1 MYPVS
6 AELAGNMTRTK
17 SSRALD
23 HIYSVLCLPPS
34 ASHLGLLLP
43 EEVSLQQHLQVT
55 FFSSF
60 KSWNSTQWSSQVAEK
75 KNGASLILFCWQK
88 SKNFEI
94 IIPIAE
100 NQIILPQHIAF
111 PFYKTPLM
119 LHSSQL
125 VSVAPLSLG
134 V

>member
-17 SSRALD
+17 SSRALN

-43 EEVSLQQHLQVT
+43 EEVSLQQHLLVT

-75 KNGASLILFCWQK
+75 KNGSSLILFCW
-88 SKNFEI
+88 
-94 IIPIAE
+94 
-100 NQIILPQHIAF
+100 
-111 PFYKTPLM
+111 
-119 LHSSQL
+119 
-125 VSVAPLSLG
+125 
-134 V
+134 